1 MKTPNVLNRAKAT
14 QVALLMGGGLLLAS
28 QAAAQSLS
36 PPSMEVGGPTPPA
49 STTPTSATQ
58 ATVMSTAT
66 LEVLTDVY
74 VTQIGTYQ
82 NNADHFIWFTK
93 RGEQCALATTPV
105 HRFSDN
111 LGSGAALHATLMT
124 ALVNQRKLDVRVDGC
139 QIFEV
144 YLR

>member
-14 QVALLMGGGLLLAS
+14 PIALLMGGGLLLAW

-36 PPSMEVGGPTPPA
+36 PPSMEVNGPSLTSA
-49 STTPTSATQ
+49 TPTGTTQ

-82 NNADHFIWFTK
+82 NNADHFIWFSK

-139 QIFEV
+139 QVFEV